1 MATISITGSQLMA
14 MYDNEMDVFVTPGAE
29 DRPYWASRPNFQDDY
44 AVATAGDIVE
54 LLSDEYA
61 TDDDSLRTDEA
72 IYEIDLNQV
81 A

>member
-29 DRPYWASRPNFQDDY
+29 DRPYWASRPSFQDDY
-44 AVATAGDIVE
+44 AVATAGDIIE
-54 LLSDEYA
+54 LISDEYA
-61 TDDDSLRTDEA
+61 TDDDSLRTDEST
-72 IYEIDLNQV
+72 YEIDLDQV